1 MPRGTDSTL
10 RRPLRLAMYVVGR
23 ALRIERLRNYSAT
36 TIEKLSATNPPPRS
50 NFRYLGYGSWMAALN
65 FLRPEGDL

>member
-1 MPRGTDSTL
+1 
-10 RRPLRLAMYVVGR
+10 MYVVGR